1 LDFNDLITIDYIRDK
16 VINTDFLLGTGT
28 RVQRF

>member
-1 LDFNDLITIDYIRDK
+1 MDFNDLITIDDVRDK
-16 VINTDFLLGTGT
+16 VIDTDFLLGTGT